1 MNSMKSESA
10 PIERESGG
18 RIESTQIE
26 IPHEIGKR
34 TGESC
39 AAAVIIGVLR
49 SHDIPWHL
57 VSCSAVVFR
66 GPHSVFVHAV
76 PWPHSV
82 FVRVVPWPHSVLM
95 RVIPWHRMAV
105 HRSQSFSFAE

>member
-1 MNSMKSESA
+1 MTAELLRGSKTAARSLQSMSSMKSESA

-39 AAAVIIGVLR
+39 AASVLIGLLR
-49 SHDIPWHL
+49 SHDISWHL
-57 VSCSAVVFR
+57 LRCSSVVFR
-66 GPHSVFVHAV
+66 GPLPYS
-76 PWPHSV
+76 
-82 FVRVVPWPHSVLM
+82 SVLFGGIEW
-95 RVIPWHRMAV
+95 R
-105 HRSQSFSFAE
+105 